1 MRTLRSALTSLGRAP
16 VKSSV
21 MLATVGLGVT
31 VLIFALSIST
41 VFARLIAER
50 LEGGGFVVMVEV
62 KTIGIHP
69 PAFPAHY
76 RQQITDTLLND
87 IVGVAAASTVGDV
100 FLTSYLVGQD
110 TYEIRS
116 VLRVD
121 ETYLDVMQLELVAGS
136 HFTAGGRDALVS
148 ESLAELLFGS
158 PFEALGQPLQTA
170 QPRVVERRGDWTEV
184 VDSKGEVVGFDD
196 FIRKTLMHLYTI
208 RGVFADPDE
217 LRRRAYGIAD
227 MLLPP
232 LGHVT
237 GDGEWTSSRYV
248 FALRVTAGR
257 FATVESQVR
266 SALAAQFDQELAVEV
281 WEGGPHHTSGV
292 LEEVRSTVRTFSLV
306 VNLLGVLLLATGCVG
321 LLSLMAVEVLSRS
334 RQIALSRAFGA
345 AKAVIVREF
354 LARSLIMMGASSAL
368 GVTLSLFLSAPLTD
382 LVVPIFQDLTQV
394 ELTGPVITPAAVV
407 MGVAASLGIGGVLGT
422 LPVFSALSA
431 PIAEGIR
438 D

>member
-1 MRTLRSALTSLGRAP
+1 MRTLRSALTSLGRTP

-21 MLATVGLGVT
+21 MLATVGLGVA

-50 LEGGGFVVMVEV
+50 LEGGGLVVMVEV
-62 KTIGIHP
+62 KTTGIHP
-69 PAFPAHY
+69 PAFPAPY
-76 RQQITDTLLND
+76 RQQITDALLND
-87 IVGVAAASTVGDV
+87 IVGVAVASTVGDV

-136 HFTAGGRDALVS
+136 HFTAGARDALVS

-158 PFEALGQPLQTA
+158 PIEALGQPLQTA
-170 QPRVVERRGDWTEV
+170 EPRVVELRGELPQSIDIT
-184 VDSKGEVVGFDD
+184 D
-196 FIRKTLMHLYTI
+196 FFRKTFVHVHTV
-208 RGVFADPDE
+208 RGVFANPDE

-232 LGHVT
+232 IGHVA
-237 GDGEWTSSRYV
+237 GDGRWESSEYV
-248 FALRVTAGR
+248 FVLRVTAGR

-292 LEEVRSTVRTFSLV
+292 LAEVRSTVRTFSLV

-321 LLSLMAVEVLSRS
+321 LFSLMAVEVLSRS

-345 AKAVIVREF
+345 ARAVIVREF
-354 LARSLIMMGASSAL
+354 LSRTLIMMGASSAL
-368 GVTLSLFLSAPLTD
+368 GVALSLFLSAPLTD

-394 ELTGPVITPAAVV
+394 ELAGRVITPAAVA
-407 MGVAASLGIGGVLGT
+407 MGVAASLGIGGLLGT
-422 LPVFSALSA
+422 LPTFSALSA